1 MPPLCA
7 LVSDVLEMNDATGAM
22 NVFTVE
28 NKAFGWTEIAAAADI
43 WGDWQPFVHETRQTL
58 ACLAYAAQTHQPAA
72 NDAVKEAATAFRYT
86 HNLISA
92 QDTQTWLNAWEM
104 AVEDWMNYLR
114 GQLLRARW
122 AGRLDQILAAHPSR
136 DEQVNQVLKTYA
148 VCADKFGA
156 WAQKLAG
163 RAAVTAPSGALDA
176 SDQRPDNG
184 PRNLVA
190 RIETEF
196 DRIRQ
201 QTVTPQ
207 RIAAKIAD
215 HQLDWI
221 RFGCRYLWF
230 PEERLAREA
239 SFCVR
244 EDGLTLD
251 EVAHDARGIVQQ
263 WDFYLDEVD
272 AAIRPHFLATRQ
284 GDWLGPVRLLEGFPL
299 FAIEQK
305 QMPSSDDPCICQ
317 RAEQAIVKSLIEAE
331 SNKRVK
337 WQKA

>member
-1 MPPLCA
+1 M
-7 LVSDVLEMNDATGAM
+7 
-22 NVFTVE
+22 FIVE
-28 NKAFGWTEIAAAADI
+28 TKAFGWAEIAVAAEL
-43 WGDWQPFVHETRQTL
+43 WGEWQPFVRETRQAL
-58 ACLAYAAQTHQPAA
+58 ACLQHAAQTGQPVASA
-72 NDAVKEAATAFRYT
+72 EVKEIATAFRYA

-92 QDTQTWLNAWEM
+92 QDVQTWLAHWGM
-104 AVEDWMNYLR
+104 TVDDWLNFLR
-114 GQLLRARW
+114 GRLLRERW
-122 AGRLDQILAAHPSR
+122 AGQLEQITAAQPVT
-136 DEQVNQVLKTYA
+136 DEQVNAALQSYA

-163 RAAVTAPSGALDA
+163 RAALAAPSGSLAA
-176 SDQRPDNG
+176 GDQT

-196 DRIRQ
+196 DRIRAQ
-201 QTVTPQ
+201 AVTPQ
-207 RIAAKIAD
+207 RVAAKIAD

-221 RFGCRYLWF
+221 RFDCRYVWF

-251 EVAHDARGIVQQ
+251 EVAHDARSIVQH
-263 WDFYLDEVD
+263 WDFYLDEVE
-272 AAIRPHFLATRQ
+272 AAARPQFLAARR

-305 QMPSSDDPCICQ
+305 HMPSSDDPHIRQ
-317 RAEQAIVKSLIEAE
+317 RAEAAILSSLIETE
-331 SNKRVK
+331 SHKRVK

>member
-1 MPPLCA
+1 MA
-7 LVSDVLEMNDATGAM
+7 DAIGVM
-22 NVFTVE
+22 NVFTVAD
-28 NKAFGWTEIAAAADI
+28 KTFGWNEIAVAAEL
-43 WGDWQPFVHETRQTL
+43 WGTWQPFVHETRQAL
-58 ACLAYAAQTHQPAA
+58 ACLAYATQTNQPAL
-72 NDAVKEAATAFRYT
+72 NEAVKEAATAFRYA

-92 QDTQTWLNAWEM
+92 QETQAWLNAWRM
-104 AVEDWMNYLR
+104 TVEDWMNYLR
-114 GQLLRARW
+114 GQLLRERW
-122 AGRLDQILAAHPSR
+122 AGKLDQIVAAHPIG
-136 DEQVNQVLKTYA
+136 DEAVQAVLQHHA
-148 VCADKFGA
+148 VCAGKFDA

-163 RAAVTAPSGALDA
+163 RAAVTAPSGSLDA
-176 SDQRPDNG
+176 SDLN

-196 DRIRQ
+196 DRLCQ
-201 QTVTPQ
+201 QALTPQ

-221 RFGCRYLWF
+221 RFGCRYVWF

-272 AAIRPHFLATRQ
+272 AAARPQFLATRQ

-299 FAIEQK
+299 FAIERK
-305 QMPSSDDPCICQ
+305 QMPHSDDPCIRQ
-317 RAEQAIVKSLIEAE
+317 RAEQAIVMSLIEAE

>member
-1 MPPLCA
+1 M
-7 LVSDVLEMNDATGAM
+7 
-22 NVFTVE
+22 FTIE
-28 NKAFGWTEIAAAADI
+28 NKAFGWAEVVAAAEV
-43 WGDWQPFVHETRQTL
+43 WGDWQPFVNKTRQAL
-58 ACLAYAAQTHQPAA
+58 SCLAYAAQTNQPASGE
-72 NDAVKEAATAFRYT
+72 AVKEAATTFRYA

-92 QDTQTWLNAWEM
+92 QDVQTWLNAWDLT
-104 AVEDWMNYLR
+104 VEGWLSCLR
-114 GQLLRARW
+114 GQLLRERW
-122 AGRLDQILAAHPSR
+122 AGRLEQIGAAYPVS
-136 DEQVNQVLKTYA
+136 DEQVQAVLQTYA
-148 VCADKFGA
+148 VCAGKFAA

-163 RAAVTAPSGALDA
+163 RAAVTALSGSLDA
-176 SDQRPDNG
+176 SDLN

-201 QTVTPQ
+201 QAVTPQ
-207 RIAAKIAD
+207 RVAAKIAD

-221 RFGCRYLWF
+221 RFDCRYVWF

-251 EVAHDARGIVQQ
+251 EVAHDAHGIVQH

-272 AAIRPHFLATRQ
+272 AASRPHFLATRQ

-299 FAIEQK
+299 FAIERK
-305 QMPSSDDPCICQ
+305 QMPSSDDPCIRQ
-317 RAEQAIVKSLIEAE
+317 RAEQAIVASLIEAE
-331 SNKRVK
+331 RNKRVK
-337 WQKA
+337 WLPMS

>member
-1 MPPLCA
+1 M
-7 LVSDVLEMNDATGAM
+7 DDATGAKI
-22 NVFTVE
+22 VFTVE
-28 NKAFGWTEIAAAADI
+28 NKAFGWAEIAAAAEV
-43 WGDWQPFVHETRQTL
+43 WGEWQPFVTETRQAL
-58 ACLAYAAQTHQPAA
+58 ACLAYAQQTNQPVQAA
-72 NDAVKEAATAFRYT
+72 AVKEAATAFRYA

-92 QDTQTWLNAWEM
+92 QDTQTWLAHWGM
-104 AVEDWMNYLR
+104 TVDDWMNFLR
-114 GQLLRARW
+114 GQLLRERW
-122 AGRLDQILAAHPSR
+122 AGQLNEIVAAQPVS
-136 DEQVNQVLKTYA
+136 DEQVNAVLQRYA
-148 VCADKFGA
+148 VCADKFSA

-163 RAAVTAPSGALDA
+163 RAAVAAPSGSLEAG
-176 SDQRPDNG
+176 DQT
-184 PRNLVA
+184 PRKLVA

-196 DRIRQ
+196 DRVRQ

-207 RIAAKIAD
+207 RVAAKIAD

-221 RFGCRYLWF
+221 RFGCRYVWF

-251 EVAHDARGIVQQ
+251 EVAHDARSIVQH
-263 WDFYLDEVD
+263 WDFYLDEVE
-272 AAIRPHFLATRQ
+272 AVARPQFLAAHR

-305 QMPSSDDPCICQ
+305 QLPSSDDPHIRQ
-317 RAEQAIVKSLIEAE
+317 RAEAAILSSLIEAE

-337 WQKA
+337 WVRASYT

>member
-1 MPPLCA
+1 M
-7 LVSDVLEMNDATGAM
+7 
-22 NVFTVE
+22 FIVE
-28 NKAFGWTEIAAAADI
+28 NKAFGWTEIAAAAEL
-43 WGDWQPFVHETRQTL
+43 WGEWQPFVNQTRQAL
-58 ACLAYAAQTHQPAA
+58 ACLQHAAQINQPAPVE
-72 NDAVKEAATAFRYT
+72 AVKEAATAFRYT

-92 QDTQTWLNAWEM
+92 QDTQAWLNAWGM
-104 AVEDWMNYLR
+104 TVEDWMNYLR
-114 GQLLRARW
+114 GQLLRERW
-122 AGRLDQILAAHPSR
+122 TGRLDQIVAAHPIS
-136 DEQVNQVLKTYA
+136 DETVQAALHRYA
-148 VCADKFGA
+148 VCSDKFDA

-163 RAAVTAPSGALDA
+163 HAAVTAPSGSLEV
-176 SDQRPDNG
+176 SDHPQGNLADNG

-190 RIETEF
+190 RIEAEF
-196 DRIRQ
+196 ERIRQ
-201 QTVTPQ
+201 QAVTPQ

-221 RFGCRYLWF
+221 RFACRYVWF

-251 EVAHDARGIVQQ
+251 EVAHDSRSVIQQ

-272 AAIRPHFLATRQ
+272 AAARPHFLATRQ

-305 QMPSSDDPCICQ
+305 QMPSSNDPCIRQ

-337 WQKA
+337 WLRTS